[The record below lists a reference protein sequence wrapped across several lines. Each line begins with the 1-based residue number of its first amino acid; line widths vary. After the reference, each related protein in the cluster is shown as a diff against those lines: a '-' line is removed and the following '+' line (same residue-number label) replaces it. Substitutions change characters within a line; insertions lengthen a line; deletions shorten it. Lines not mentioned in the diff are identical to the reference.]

1 MKRAHRKWQ
10 RRAWVLLAPAAA
22 AVIALALLWRSDV
35 PTNADW
41 PGFLAPA
48 TQAGSKG

>member
-10 RRAWVLLAPAAA
+10 RRAWLLLAPGAA
-22 AVIALALLWRSDV
+22 AVVVLALLSRSDV
-35 PTNADW
+35 SANADW

-48 TQAGSKG
+48 SNTGGG

>member
-10 RRAWVLLAPAAA
+10 RLAWLLLAPSAA

-35 PTNADW
+35 PANTDW

-48 TQAGSKG
+48 SQTGGG

>member
-10 RRAWVLLAPAAA
+10 LRAWLLLAPSAAV
-22 AVIALALLWRSDV
+22 VIALALMWRSDV
-35 PTNADW
+35 PANADW

-48 TQAGSKG
+48 AQTGGS